1 MVASVDSL
9 PPGQRDS
16 PNANRS
22 KYFFLRYMSFAKAR
36 FWNCWLLMKL
46 VVEQF
51 GLPDD
56 DLMISSLYVI
66 DEGAF
71 IKLGKSRIRA
81 KVQSGV

>member
-1 MVASVDSL
+1 
-9 PPGQRDS
+9 
-16 PNANRS
+16 
-22 KYFFLRYMSFAKAR
+22 MSFAKAR

-71 IKLGKSRIRA
+71 IKLGKSRISYAHEALFKTCCVRA
-81 KVQSGV
+81 RITI

>member
-1 MVASVDSL
+1 
-9 PPGQRDS
+9 
-16 PNANRS
+16 
-22 KYFFLRYMSFAKAR
+22 
-36 FWNCWLLMKL
+36 MKL

-71 IKLGKSRIRA
+71 IKLGKSRISYAHEALFKTCCVRA
-81 KVQSGV
+81 RITI